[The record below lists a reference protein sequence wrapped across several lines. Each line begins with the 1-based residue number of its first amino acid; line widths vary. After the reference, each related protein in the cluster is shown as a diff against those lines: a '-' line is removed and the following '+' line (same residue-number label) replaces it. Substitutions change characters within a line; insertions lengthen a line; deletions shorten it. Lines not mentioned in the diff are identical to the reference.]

1 MRYKL
6 FVQFSLFTL
15 FPLFT
20 LFTPFTLFTQ
30 LTIFLFKVIQ
40 FFNPFSWKALSYGHF
55 FHILK
60 FLPIKQFVFFLTK
73 EARLLLSISG
83 GRNGLRYNGIMELIC
98 QHEHVIHF
106 QI

>member
-1 MRYKL
+1 MWSSCTSALLKIPSKIEVAMRYKL

-60 FLPIKQFVFFLTK
+60 FLPYSNADDVVVMIRV
-73 EARLLLSISG
+73 
-83 GRNGLRYNGIMELIC
+83 IML
-98 QHEHVIHF
+98 
-106 QI
+106 